1 MRSAIEYET
10 RAEEFGALAKRTR
23 DPALRKRYADLAAC
37 YRLLAADR
45 RRLIDAAAFPA
56 DPQSAAQLARQ
67 EKKKPP

>member
-10 RAEEFGALAKRTR
+10 RAEEFGALAHRTR

-45 RRLIDAAAFPA
+45 RRLIDAAAISSDRPQAPA
-56 DPQSAAQLARQ
+56 GD